1 MHCSPAAWC
10 AEACAIAAEA
20 RTAWMSATDSGYTTF
35 AAVKVMHPFQLDIW
49 TGPVL
54 LAGTGALAGAPP
66 ERAHARD
73 MGRWQVHNDLMWSAE
88 VGARVTGCCV
98 YARARADHV
107 AANK

>member
-49 TGPVL
+49 SGPVL
-54 LAGTGALAGAPP
+54 LAGTGALAGAQP

-73 MGRWQVHNDLMWSAE
+73 MGRWQVHKKM
-88 VGARVTGCCV
+88 T
-98 YARARADHV
+98 
-107 AANK
+107 